1 MLKKKILLCLLLMA
15 VLFGFTFAAG
25 SFSEIS
31 EKVTS
36 LYSKKGEVSERL
48 RLAVDQVLL
57 PDAPVKYLPKS
68 EKVKF
73 RPHPRI
79 TPPSLSNIPDEIPAW
94 ALDFSEK
101 WARGG
106 VSKYYRLAGVA
117 LATGDE
123 RLFSRI
129 KELVYKD
136 SLYNMTQQ
144 VAYGIQAR
152 FFDWFYDRWTEE
164 EKTQILQLLHKRAK
178 AFKRHYEET
187 RYSPYNAMAY
197 KRLQASWLELA
208 LVIYPDLPEAEP
220 YFNWAKNILF
230 QVFIPA
236 WHQVSGKDGGGWH
249 EGMNYFCRDFH
260 LVLLGSFDA
269 WESATGDDLYKRF
282 PWVENFIYYPIYFA
296 RPDLT
301 SSRWAQVGSS
311 AHINSPLIERLGQ
324 EYGSPYV
331 LSYAQSDAK
340 EPVVI
345 DGKSWKD
352 LPLVRHFDGLGI
364 VVMRSSWEEDATYI
378 TFKAGDHYWS
388 HSNMD
393 SGAFTLYKKGA
404 LAIDS
409 GLWTGSYS
417 PHDINYSMQAIA
429 HNVITVKDSEEPT
442 PELRPGLK
450 VANDGG
456 QRRIGSG
463 FSWPPSPDH
472 LNHWQKYIDDY
483 EMGDIVAFQ
492 YGEDYVYIAG
502 DITAAYT
509 NEKTGD
515 GSLHNRNKRVRQWI
529 RQLIYLPPNDLLIYD
544 TVVSTEK
551 EFEKRWLLHTINKPR
566 VQGDVCYIERK
577 DLGVSRYPLAVTG
590 LYSRNPKSKQYQYS
604 GEAVVQFLLLEKKSI
619 DVIGGKGREF
629 FVDGKNYDNDGKIK
643 VNPKEITVE
652 PGSWRIEF
660 QPEIKSEKDNF
671 LVFIHAGAKPVPQ
684 VGIKENKKGYVLS
697 FDTENRKKIRLVL
710 NKDDI
715 GGQLSIDNE
724 EPIFLKEFLMPNPLI
739 TK

>member
-1 MLKKKILLCLLLMA
+1 MMRKKVLLYLLAAA
-15 VLFGFTFAAG
+15 VLFGFILVAG
-25 SFSEIS
+25 SFSEIT
-31 EKVTS
+31 EKVTF
-36 LYSKKGEVSERL
+36 LYSKRGEVSDRL
-48 RLAVDQVLL
+48 LLAVDQVLL
-57 PDAPVKYLPKS
+57 PEAPVEYLPET
-68 EKVKF
+68 EKIKF
-73 RPHPRI
+73 QPHPRI

-106 VSKYYRLAGVA
+106 VSKYHRLAGVA

-144 VAYGIQAR
+144 VAYGIQVR
-152 FFDWFYDRWTEE
+152 FFDWFYDRWSEE
-164 EKTQILQLLHKRAK
+164 EKAQILQLLHKRAK

-260 LVLLGSFDA
+260 LVLLDSFDA
-269 WESATGDDLYKRF
+269 WEAATGQDLYKRF
-282 PWVENFIYYPIYFA
+282 PWVENFIYYPIYFT

-311 AHINSPLIERLGQ
+311 AHIISPLIERLGQ
-324 EYGSPYV
+324 EYDNPYA
-331 LSYAQSDAK
+331 LSYAQSYAK

-393 SGAFTLYKKGA
+393 SGSFTLYKKGA

-429 HNVITVKDSEEPT
+429 HNVITVKDPEEPE

-456 QRRIGSG
+456 QRRVGSG

-472 LNHWQKYIDDY
+472 LNHWKKYIDDY

-492 YGEDYVYIAG
+492 HGEDYVYIAG

-509 NEKTGD
+509 NGKTGD
-515 GSLHNRNKRVRQWI
+515 GSIHNRNRRVEKWI
-529 RQLIYLPPNDLLIYD
+529 RQLIFLPPNELLIYD

-551 EFEKRWLLHTINKPR
+551 EFEKNWLLHTINEP
-566 VQGDVCYIERK
+566 IEKGEFYVIKRK
-577 DLGVSRYPLAVTG
+577 ELGKSRYPLAVTG
-590 LYSRNPKSKQYQYS
+590 LYSRNPESKIYQYDAS
-604 GEAVVQFLLLEKKSI
+604 ASVKILLPEKYMTDVV
-619 DVIGGKGREF
+619 GGPGREF
-629 FVDGKNYDNDGKIK
+629 FVDGENYDNNGKIE
-643 VNPKEITVE
+643 VDHRSITFE
-652 PGSWRIEF
+652 PGSWRIELS
-660 QPEIKSEKDNF
+660 PKEKAKKDNF
-671 LVFIHAGAKPVPQ
+671 LVYIHAGDEAIPEVEMSSSEKLISLKI
-684 VGIKENKKGYVLS
+684 GNENKDRILLDLFKDGFGGMLAFS
-697 FDTENRKKIRLVL
+697 DGRKVDLTKVI
-710 NKDDI
+710 
-715 GGQLSIDNE
+715 
-724 EPIFLKEFLMPNPLI
+724 MPNPSY
-739 TK
+739 